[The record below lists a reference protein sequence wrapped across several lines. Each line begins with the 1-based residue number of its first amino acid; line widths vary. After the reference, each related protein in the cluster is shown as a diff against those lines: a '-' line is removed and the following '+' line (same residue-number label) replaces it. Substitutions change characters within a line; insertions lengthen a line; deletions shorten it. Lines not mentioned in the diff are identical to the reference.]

1 MKIKKSELRTLV
13 EEVMNEKQRVP
24 NHSVPA
30 WMISGKSNVEVGFH
44 NGLKALEKVTT
55 KMEKEGYGDKSL
67 HQKIQQKFKE
77 LKKLGD
83 QIGYVETGK
92 EGRKM
97 RARPKISPMAPRQIM
112 CDNPNC
118 ECEDCTC
125 NPCECE

>member
-1 MKIKKSELRTLV
+1 MCNKVKVRKSELKALV
-13 EEVMNEKQRVP
+13 EEVISEKQRVP

-44 NGLKALEKVTT
+44 NGLKALEKVTAQ
-55 KMEKEGYGDKSL
+55 MEKEGYGDRSL

-92 EGRKM
+92 EGPRKLPRM
-97 RARPKISPMAPRQIM
+97 KIAKMGPK
-112 CDNPNC
+112 
-118 ECEDCTC
+118 
-125 NPCECE
+125 